1 MKKGFKPTEHK
12 KKMPKNLK
20 AALDRQTK
28 ELKKALTNPLF
39 IAAHLDT
46 KPGHDVE

>member
-28 ELKKALTNPLF
+28 ELKKALNNPLF